1 MQRNDLLN
9 YYKGINAEKIYL
21 VHGDQEARMEFKEDL
36 EKEIEKCLKSTRVV
50 IVNKGTKIKL

>member
-21 VHGDQEARMEFKEDL
+21 VHGDQQARFEFKEDL
-36 EKEIEKCLKSTRVV
+36 EAAISDALKTTRV
-50 IVNKGTKIKL
+50 IIANKGTKIKL